1 MPVVLALGAAALV
14 LASCDRQGQQQ
25 TMAEPP
31 AVGVIL
37 VEQQKINPFFE
48 FVGKTRAA
56 ETVALRA
63 RVTGF
68 LEERA
73 FQEGGQVE
81 KDEVLFKIEPQQYRA
96 TLAQAEAELAAATAS
111 LKRSQV
117 DLARYQE
124 LVKSKNVSQQKVDE
138 AQAEVLVQ
146 EAAVQTAEANIE
158 KTQLNLDYTEIKAP
172 ISGRIDLAAYDVGN
186 LVGPDSGVLATINR
200 MDPIKVAFSIAETW
214 YLDLVNADLET
225 KRRGE
230 DVDTFSH
237 IPYVKLPDGNRYE
250 HPGKFDFFDNKVD
263 EKTGTVLIRAEF
275 PNPDR
280 LLLPGQFVTVLIER
294 REAVDAVMI
303 PQAAVLTDQAGAYV
317 LLVDDQDKVEAR
329 RIEIGQRFGPNLVVT
344 AGLEPGER
352 LVLYGL
358 QKVRPGLTVKPEL
371 SAAPADPMQAP
382 ARAPA
387 EVDGVAS
394 DAAADPDADSGR
406 VPASEEV
413 QDAAPADAE
422 SRADQHQSAAS

>member
-1 MPVVLALGAAALV
+1 
-14 LASCDRQGQQQ
+14 
-25 TMAEPP
+25 
-31 AVGVIL
+31 
-37 VEQQKINPFFE
+37 
-48 FVGKTRAA
+48 
-56 ETVALRA
+56 
-63 RVTGF
+63 
-68 LEERA
+68 
-73 FQEGGQVE
+73 
-81 KDEVLFKIEPQQYRA
+81 
-96 TLAQAEAELAAATAS
+96 
-111 LKRSQV
+111 
-117 DLARYQE
+117 
-124 LVKSKNVSQQKVDE
+124 
-138 AQAEVLVQ
+138 
-146 EAAVQTAEANIE
+146 
-158 KTQLNLDYTEIKAP
+158 
-172 ISGRIDLAAYDVGN
+172 
-186 LVGPDSGVLATINR
+186 
-200 MDPIKVAFSIAETW
+200 
-214 YLDLVNADLET
+214 
-225 KRRGE
+225 
-230 DVDTFSH
+230 
-237 IPYVKLPDGNRYE
+237 
-250 HPGKFDFFDNKVD
+250 
-263 EKTGTVLIRAEF
+263 
-275 PNPDR
+275 
-280 LLLPGQFVTVLIER
+280 
-294 REAVDAVMI
+294 MI